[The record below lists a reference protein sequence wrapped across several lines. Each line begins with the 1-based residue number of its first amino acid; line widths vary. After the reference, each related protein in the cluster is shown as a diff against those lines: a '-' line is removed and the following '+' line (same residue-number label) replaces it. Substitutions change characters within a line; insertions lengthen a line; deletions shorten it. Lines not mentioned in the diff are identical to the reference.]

1 VSPAIRPPLTRD
13 RIVAA
18 ALGLADQAGLDA
30 VTMRAV
36 GAELGVEA
44 MSLYKHVR
52 DKSALLD
59 GLVELVLDEVDLP
72 TTGAWPE
79 QVRAFGHELRQAG
92 LRHPN
97 VFTLV
102 VTRRIGSVAALRPLD
117 AVIGAL
123 REGGFDDAAAVR
135 AFWFQLAFVTG
146 AVLGQVADERAGSA
160 RTTDPWDAVDDFGDQ
175 LPHVAAVSPHLG
187 GCDYDAEFEF
197 GLERVIAALV
207 SEERRR
213 D

>member
-1 VSPAIRPPLTRD
+1 MPSTTRLPLTRD

-18 ALGLADQAGLDA
+18 ALHLADRAGLDA

-52 DKSALLD
+52 DKAALLD
-59 GLVELVLDEVDLP
+59 GVVEAVLAEVELP
-72 TTGAWPE
+72 TEGPWQAR
-79 QVRAFGHELRQAG
+79 VRAIGHELRQAG

-97 VFTLV
+97 VFDLV

-123 REGGFDDAAAVR
+123 REAGFDDGAAVR
-135 AFWFQLAFVTG
+135 AFWFELAFVTG
-146 AVLGQVADERAGSA
+146 SVLSQVADGRAFAEQTS
-160 RTTDPWDAVDDFGDQ
+160 DPWAAVGDFGDA
-175 LPHVAAVSPHLG
+175 LPHVSAVAAHLG
-187 GCDYDAEFEF
+187 ACDYDAEFEF
-197 GLERVIAALV
+197 GLERVLAALE
-207 SEERRR
+207 SEDRRR
-213 D
+213 R